1 MKSLSKALLVSSLIA
16 LLVASA
22 FVSASPVLAENA
34 SIESVDLLA
43 GEADVDQSAI
53 SAGFIEAQTG
63 EAAVADVASV
73 PEGKSEAVSSE
84 GLNKDN
90 IESATADEAED
101 GESLLRSSDM
111 EANVSALQSFIDS
124 VTTGSRAVT
133 GIYVNKDFTLRV
145 GQQPSGNPGFVS
157 GNIGEVTQFG
167 MASDYGSRGF
177 LAHNYLSGAS
187 FFDLKVG
194 DTLALVFGD
203 GSSES
208 FLIQEIRR
216 FEALQPNSPTSTF
229 VDLDEGGKLSATTL
243 FHSIYNWNNPVVL
256 QTCIENHGVSTWGR
270 LFIIAVPLLS

>member
-1 MKSLSKALLVSSLIA
+1 MKSLSKILLISSLIA
-16 LLVASA
+16 LLVAGA
-22 FVSASPVLAENA
+22 FVNASPVLAENA
-34 SIESVDLLA
+34 VAESVDLLA

-53 SAGFIEAQTG
+53 SAGVIEEQSG
-63 EAAVADVASV
+63 ESASTDVAAV
-73 PEGKSEAVSSE
+73 PEGNSLAVSSDA
-84 GLNKDN
+84 LNKDN
-90 IESATADEAED
+90 VEAAAADEAED
-101 GESLLRSSDM
+101 GETLLRSSDM

-157 GNIGEVTQFG
+157 SNAGEVTQFG
-167 MASDYGSRGF
+167 MAADYGSRGF

-187 FFDLKVG
+187 FFDLNVG
-194 DTLALVFGD
+194 DTLTLVFGD

-229 VDLDEGGKLSATTL
+229 VDLDEGGKLSATSL
-243 FHSIYNWNNPVVL
+243 FHSIYNYNNPVVL

-270 LFIIAVPLLS
+270 LFIIAVPVLS